1 MEEVDEVT
9 EPKEFAERICNDYI
23 KLLVDKE
30 TGVMDPMFDTGEVD
44 KEYLWMTNT
53 LTGEDSRCLP
63 SWLQPGSWCELLLG
77 EPDRRARF
85 PACYVALSVFQAVVT
100 KFVQD

>member
-9 EPKEFAERICNDYI
+9 EPKEFAERICNDCI

-30 TGVMDPMFDTGEVD
+30 TGIMDPMFDTGEVD

-63 SWLQPGSWCELLLG
+63 SWLQPGSWCEAG
-77 EPDRRARF
+77 VE
-85 PACYVALSVFQAVVT
+85 ALT
-100 KFVQD
+100 W